1 MAWRPHARVRVSA
14 RNPRAAAICDRCSIP
29 TNHDRLKWQYQYSG
43 LRLQNLRILVC
54 DRCLDIPN
62 RQVGAKPI
70 SPDPIPIMNA
80 RPEPFT
86 YTGFSYDES
95 NIMVMPPPAGLSF
108 GSAVDGAQMLMPD
121 GVTVMLMPANPNGLA

>member
-86 YTGFSYDES
+86 VTGIGYDETDYMTTEFPIVGIDS
-95 NIMVMPPPAGLSF
+95 QSVGLTIASEGGGPSMVTEGNYTTGP
-108 GSAVDGAQMLMPD
+108 
-121 GVTVMLMPANPNGLA
+121 